1 LEQLQFNAAA
11 LSRASMPCDFTKAQL
26 HGYVYLAP
34 MNRANFFNPAGRA
47 LARDPVPIMIPCP
60 EPIAGDDEA
69 VAGLQAQHR
78 LQQLKGMRA

>member
-1 LEQLQFNAAA
+1 
-11 LSRASMPCDFTKAQL
+11 
-26 HGYVYLAP
+26 

-47 LARDPVPIMIPCP
+47 LARDPVPIMIPCH

-69 VAGLQAQHR
+69 VAGLPAQHR